1 LSHPYGGG
9 SQSAVRGLIRSRC
22 EVAARAA
29 FKYDPRAQR
38 QGTTSHHMFEIVKAG
53 GIVMVPIILCSILA
67 VAITLERLWTLRA
80 QRVVPVELTDKVW
93 QWVENRALSDKQV
106 QALRQ
111 HSPLGRV
118 LAAGLANRHRD
129 RAVMIGAIEDA
140 GRHVVH
146 DLERYLNTLGTIA
159 AISPLLGLLGTVTGM
174 IRTFKAITLAG
185 VGNPTA
191 MAGGIS
197 EALITTA
204 AGLLV
209 AIPALVAYRY
219 LRGRVDALVIQME
232 KESIKLVQAIDRTG
246 SPASMPQMA
255 REDAA

>member
-1 LSHPYGGG
+1 
-9 SQSAVRGLIRSRC
+9 
-22 EVAARAA
+22 
-29 FKYDPRAQR
+29 
-38 QGTTSHHMFEIVKAG
+38 MFEIVMAG

-67 VAITLERLWTLRA
+67 VAITLERLWTLRE
-80 QRVVPVELTDKVW
+80 QRVVPTELTDKVW

-106 QALRQ
+106 MALQQ
-111 HSPLGRV
+111 HSPLGSV
-118 LAAGLANRHRD
+118 LAAGLANRHRE
-129 RAVMIGAIEDA
+129 RSVMIQAIEDA

-146 DLERYLNTLGTIA
+146 DLERFLNPLGTIA

-174 IRTFKAITLAG
+174 IRTFKAITTAG
-185 VGNPTA
+185 IGNPAA
-191 MAGGIS
+191 MAGGIA

-232 KESIKLVQAIDRTG
+232 KESIKLVQAIDRT
-246 SPASMPQMA
+246 SSA
-255 REDAA
+255 RPRAAQDAAA